1 MDESRKKE
9 IKHEL
14 KEETYTK
21 YTSLIQ
27 ELIGKEYYKD
37 FPSTLSTFLA
47 LTMSAEATKKNLMK
61 MGAESKDVEAART
74 NIISEIWHLMELYEN
89 GTITT
94 LMEKDA
100 QEKEQQ
106 REKK

>member
-1 MDESRKKE
+1 
-9 IKHEL
+9 
-14 KEETYTK
+14 
-21 YTSLIQ
+21 
-27 ELIGKEYYKD
+27 
-37 FPSTLSTFLA
+37 
-47 LTMSAEATKKNLMK
+47 
-61 MGAESKDVEAART
+61 VEAART

>member
-1 MDESRKKE
+1 MDETRKKE

-61 MGAESKDVEAART
+61 MGAESKEVETARAT
-74 NIISEIWHLMELYEN
+74 IIREIWHLMELHEN
-89 GTITT
+89 GTITE
-94 LMEKDA
+94 LMEKDG
-100 QEKEQQ
+100 QEKSDL